1 MGFIIGFLTVI
12 LVLDCLFLMLL
23 ILVQLPKKEA
33 GMGTAFGGSTTDALF
48 GSGTGNALTKLTKY
62 AAVVFFVLALGLS
75 IMNANRVKDTGRL
88 KAAMQTQTAPA
99 PIVPPVTAPIP
110 APVTGTNP
118 TVAPSV
124 APVVTPPATATNLL
138 STLSTTV
145 TNAPVQLPA
154 NAPTNTPVETPAK

>member
-88 KAAMQTQTAPA
+88 KAAMQTQTAPG
-99 PIVPPVTAPIP
+99 PIVPPVTTP
-110 APVTGTNP
+110 AVPPTMGTNP
-118 TVAPSV
+118 AV
-124 APVVTPPATATNLL
+124 APVVTPQATATNLL
-138 STLSTTV
+138 STLSTAV
-145 TNAPVQLPA
+145 TNAPIQLPA
-154 NAPTNTPVETPAK
+154 NTPTNAPVETPAK